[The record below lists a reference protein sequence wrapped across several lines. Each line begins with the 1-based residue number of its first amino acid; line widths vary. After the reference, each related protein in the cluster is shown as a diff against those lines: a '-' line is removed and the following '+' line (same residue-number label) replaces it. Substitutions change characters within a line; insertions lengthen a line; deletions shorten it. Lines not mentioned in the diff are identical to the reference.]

1 MGLAVVERDL
11 EIAFELL
18 GEAPGGEPAIQ
29 GGIDARGDLVGADL
43 LAAGGD
49 VGLAGD
55 ERRGFGGGEA
65 ANGLQDLYAGAHRA
79 GGMPRGGRACEGGAG
94 SGTGRAAVAGDRRL
108 QAKTTL

>member
-43 LAAGGD
+43 LAARRA

-65 ANGLQDLYAGAHRA
+65 ANGLQDLFPGAHRA
-79 GGMPRGGRACEGGAG
+79 ELCPAAGGRASSARARAPGAP
-94 SGTGRAAVAGDRRL
+94 R
-108 QAKTTL
+108 